1 MTTLPLYRSTLDNTI
16 KGEHRAYT
24 ARPDLWPPGS
34 YVHGGH
40 IHAPWAW
47 GYSWWPVARDRA
59 DASVRDGCHLPGHAE
74 AAILAGR
81 VTQMVPDRWDGSWT
95 EVTP

>member
-1 MTTLPLYRSTLDNTI
+1 MDHLASENQGLSGPRD
-16 KGEHRAYT
+16 
-24 ARPDLWPPGS
+24 
-34 YVHGGH
+34 
-40 IHAPWAW
+40 
-47 GYSWWPVARDRA
+47 PVGLVNSGFPARDRA